1 MACDNGPSTAAK
13 PQDALVS
20 GTSVAVESLGMG
32 ERISSLGEGKEVDTV
47 AVDGNPLD
55 DITRGNDAACSP

>member
-1 MACDNGPSTAAK
+1 
-13 PQDALVS
+13 
-20 GTSVAVESLGMG
+20 VAVESLGMG